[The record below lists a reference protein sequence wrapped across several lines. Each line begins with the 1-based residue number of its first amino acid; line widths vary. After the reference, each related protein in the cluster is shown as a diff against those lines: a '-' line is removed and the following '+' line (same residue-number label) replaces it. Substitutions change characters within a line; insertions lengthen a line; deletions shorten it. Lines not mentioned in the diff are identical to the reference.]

1 MTRRSRRVVASAV
14 WLLPVASS
22 LAAQTSGS
30 LDVGASVIQYDGF
43 LASGAAVLAPA
54 LRYDSRTLTAGAQGT
69 WVVFESGNQILQGTA
84 ALAWLSPPLG
94 GWRAEFSGTI
104 GLNKYAS
111 ADPLGHVLAGM
122 RVHYQGAQTG
132 GWASGTSGGS
142 WGVGNDTP
150 LEIALGAWHVEDQ
163 FAIVGTATSTWI
175 AGAQYLDI
183 VAAGR
188 WTAST
193 VQFDAQAGI
202 RPWINVAGTLEDAQR
217 SIYGELAAS
226 VPIGTR
232 LALAVSA
239 GSYPTDVVRNVL
251 GAKYLTGSVRLNLWG
266 PKVTAAP
273 VVARAIAR
281 TADAFETSVDASTA
295 QLDVVQSGFETTL
308 VIRMPGASSVEIM
321 GDFTDWEATR
331 LSRRGDG
338 AWEFRVQVT
347 PGAHR
352 INVRVDGGPWRV
364 PRGTRL
370 EEDEFGGAVGI
381 IVIR

>member
-1 MTRRSRRVVASAV
+1 MASAV

-22 LAAQTSGS
+22 LVAQTSGS

-54 LRYDSRTLTAGAQGT
+54 IRYDSRTLTAGAQGT

-84 ALAWLSPPLG
+84 ALGWLSPATG

-122 RVHYQGAQTG
+122 RLHYQGEQTG
-132 GWASGTSGGS
+132 AWASGTSGGS
-142 WGVGNDTP
+142 WGVGNATP

-188 WTAST
+188 WTGGT
-193 VQFDAQAGI
+193 VQLDAEAGI
-202 RPWINVAGTLEDAQR
+202 RPWISLGGSIEEARR
-217 SIYGELAAS
+217 SVYGELTAS
-226 VPIGTR
+226 VPLSTR

-273 VVARAIAR
+273 VVARALAL
-281 TADAFETSVDASTA
+281 TSEAFETSADASTA

-308 VIRMPGASSVEIM
+308 VVRMPGASSVEIM
-321 GDFTDWEATR
+321 GDFSDWEAAA
-331 LSRRGDG
+331 LSRRADG
-338 AWEFRVQVT
+338 AWVLHVQMT

-352 INVRVDGGPWRV
+352 LNVRVDGGPWRV

-370 EEDEFGGAVGI
+370 EADEFGTAVGI